1 MTDLMLMFEREPD
14 SSLLFDFDTMSREKK
29 KAFIEKVF
37 DVKRTIIDVKFNGSI
52 ASHFFMGMLEKI
64 YREKLDDL
72 INGLN
77 GKMTFNKFN
86 SYFGSFIKIE
96 WN

>member
-1 MTDLMLMFEREPD
+1 MFEREPD

-52 ASHFFMGMLEKI
+52 ASHF
-64 YREKLDDL
+64 
-72 INGLN
+72 
-77 GKMTFNKFN
+77 
-86 SYFGSFIKIE
+86 
-96 WN
+96 